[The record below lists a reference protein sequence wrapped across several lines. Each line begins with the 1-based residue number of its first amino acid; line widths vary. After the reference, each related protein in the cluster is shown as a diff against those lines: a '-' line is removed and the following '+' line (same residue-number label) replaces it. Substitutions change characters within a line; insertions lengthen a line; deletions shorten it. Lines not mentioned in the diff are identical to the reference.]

1 MPVRILLALLLLS
14 TSCFAQPVGG
24 AKTWF
29 EEADGSP
36 SIIVYK
42 TIVSNGTLTNPADGT
57 GSLDTSG
64 GGSVSDTAY
73 AASWDGIT
81 TIAPSKNAVY
91 DKLAGGAGDI
101 TAVGDCSSGDCFDG
115 TSGNTFTLKGATS
128 GTTALKPTAIAGTT
142 TITLP
147 AETGTACT
155 TGSVCSGYQA
165 GALTGDVV
173 TSGAAATI
181 QADSV
186 ALTTDTTG
194 NYAAGDAE
202 AGNALTGDSA
212 TAFFSSGTL
221 EVAIGG
227 TGTTT
232 STGTGSVVLGTSPT
246 FTTKITSPE
255 IENTGNITID
265 AINAAA
271 TSTVSILN
279 SDGTYTA
286 NLDVEGDLIVTDI
299 TVSTGGTLQLGQDG
313 TDGILK
319 LYSEQ
324 GGTDYIASLYSHTAM
339 TSAASFFLPVDEP
352 AATSFINMTT
362 GGVMGFVAPN
372 AGTDITADLEEEV
385 TEGSLA
391 DSTIVSADIKDG
403 TIVTG
408 DLSGTAGIT
417 LAQTAMTAGRSLT
430 IATNDVAADAEL
442 YTDTKCIYWENPI
455 ATDDFK
461 SIWYTP
467 IAATITSIWAE
478 SDQTVTFMLQ
488 TDDNT
493 PSDMDTVDLAPAAGV
508 ASDTSLDGDNTV
520 AAGDR
525 VDLAV
530 TSVANTPTWASICFS
545 GTYDD

>member
-1 MPVRILLALLLLS
+1 MLVRIIVFLLLFA

-24 AKTWF
+24 IKTWV
-29 EEADGSP
+29 EEEDGSP
-36 SIIVYK
+36 SIIIYK
-42 TIVSNGTLTNPADGT
+42 FIVDNATLTDNADGT
-57 GSLDTSG
+57 GRFT
-64 GGSVSDTAY
+64 GGS
-73 AASWDGIT
+73 
-81 TIAPSKNAVY
+81 
-91 DKLAGGAGDI
+91 GDI
-101 TAVGDCSSGDCFDG
+101 TTVGDITSGAAFDG
-115 TSGNTFTLKGATS
+115 TQGNTLTFKGTTS

-173 TSGAAATI
+173 TSDATATI
-181 QADSV
+181 QANSV

-202 AGNALTGDSA
+202 AGGALTGDSA
-212 TAFFSSGTL
+212 TSFFSTGTL

-232 STGTGSVVLGTSPT
+232 STGTGAVVLGTSPT
-246 FTTKITSPE
+246 FTTKIISPE
-255 IENTGNITID
+255 VENAGNITID

-286 NLDVEGDLIVTDI
+286 NLDVEGDLTVTDI
-299 TVSTGGTLQLGQDG
+299 IVSAGGTLQLGQDG

-362 GGVMGFVAPN
+362 GGVMGFIVPN

-430 IATNDVAADAEL
+430 IATNDVAADAET
-442 YTDTKCIYWENPI
+442 YSFTKCLYWENPV

>member
-1 MPVRILLALLLLS
+1 MRERLSPPTLLTAKFRQNKIAPSLTILSIAFILCLS
-14 TSCFAQPVGG
+14 TNISFAQDSSEGI
-24 AKTWF
+24 KTWV
-29 EEADGSP
+29 EEEDGSP

-42 TIVSNGTLTNPADGT
+42 LKVGNSELTDNADGT
-57 GSLDTSG
+57 
-64 GGSVSDTAY
+64 
-73 AASWDGIT
+73 AS
-81 TIAPSKNAVY
+81 
-91 DKLAGGAGDI
+91 LAGGSGDI
-101 TAVGDCSSGDCFDG
+101 TTVGDIASGAAFDG
-115 TSGNTFTLKGATS
+115 TQGNTLTFKGATS
-128 GTTALKPTAIAGTT
+128 GTTALKPAAVAGTT

-147 AETGTACT
+147 AETGTVCT

-173 TSGAAATI
+173 TSGATATI
-181 QADSV
+181 QANSV

-202 AGNALTGDSA
+202 AGGALTGDSA
-212 TAFFSSGTL
+212 TSFFSTGTL

-232 STGTGSVVLGTSPT
+232 STGTGSTVLSASPT

-255 IENTGNITID
+255 VENTGNITID

-286 NLDVEGDLIVTDI
+286 NLDVECDLIVTDI
-299 TVSTGGTLQLGQDG
+299 IVSAGGTLQLGQDG

-430 IATNDVAADAEL
+430 IATNDVAADAET
-442 YTDTKCIYWENPI
+442 YSFTKCLYWENPV

-520 AAGDR
+520 ATGDR